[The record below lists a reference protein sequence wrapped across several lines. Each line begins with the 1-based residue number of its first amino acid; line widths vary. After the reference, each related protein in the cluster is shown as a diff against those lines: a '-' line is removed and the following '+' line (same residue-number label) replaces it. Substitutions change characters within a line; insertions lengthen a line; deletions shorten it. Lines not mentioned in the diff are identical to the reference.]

1 MRGLLILF
9 WISAIFF
16 FTCTSSFNSFIESG
30 IFSFKWDSQPRLTD
44 LLSPLPAKLSINF
57 LHQKIGHII
66 AFFILTFLL
75 QLKFQSKLVILLLAS
90 AYSALTEILQLY
102 FNRGGRIFDIG
113 FDMIGVLLALALVSL
128 FTSRQYRQID
138 L

>member
-9 WISAIFF
+9 WVSAIFLL
-16 FTCTSSFNSFIESG
+16 TCASNFNGIIESG
-30 IFSFKWDSQPRLTD
+30 IISFKWDSQPRLTD
-44 LLSPLPAKLSINF
+44 LLSPLPAKLSIDF

-66 AFFILTFLL
+66 VFFILTFLL
-75 QLKFQSKLVILLLAS
+75 QLKFQSKLFILLSAS

-102 FNRGGRIFDIG
+102 FARGGRIFDIG
-113 FDMIGVLLALALVSL
+113 FDMIGVLLALAIGTL
-128 FTSRQYRQID
+128 FTSRQYKQMD